1 MSKRA
6 NPEIN
11 AGSMADIAFLLLIF
25 FLVTTTM
32 NVDSG
37 IMRTLPPISDDEQ
50 DTEIKMKKRN
60 ILFVSIN
67 AKDQILLNLTEPI
80 DLSQLKDRT
89 KKFILNLEGDPNLP
103 EVEVKAIE
111 GIGNIR
117 VSKAIVSLQN
127 TTGTSYDVYV
137 KVQNELT
144 RAYNEIRED
153 YSQRYYSVPYS
164 RLDKDQLKAI
174 REAVPLRISEAEP
187 KF

>member
-6 NPEIN
+6 NQEIN

-32 NVDSG
+32 NTDSG
-37 IMRTLPPISDDEQ
+37 IMRTLPPIAEEQ
-50 DTEIKMKKRN
+50 ETEIKMKKRN

-67 AKDQILLNLTEPI
+67 ARDQILLNLSEPI
-80 DLSQLKDRT
+80 DLFQLKERAKT
-89 KKFILNLEGDPNLP
+89 FILNPTNDAEMP
-103 EVEVKAIE
+103 EIDIKEVE

-117 VSKAIVSLQN
+117 VSRATISLQN
-127 TTGTSYDVYV
+127 TTATSYNMYV
-137 KVQNELT
+137 MVQNELT
-144 RAYNEIRED
+144 RAYNEIREQ
-153 YSQRYYSVPYS
+153 YSQRYFGIPYD

>member
-6 NPEIN
+6 NQEIN

-32 NVDSG
+32 NTDSG
-37 IMRTLPPISDDEQ
+37 IMRTLPPIAEEQ
-50 DTEIKMKKRN
+50 EVEIKMKKRN

-67 AKDQILLNLTEPI
+67 ARDQILLNLSEQI
-80 DLSQLKDRT
+80 DLSQLKERA
-89 KKFILNLEGDPNLP
+89 KKFILNPANDPEMP
-103 EVEVKAIE
+103 EVEIKEVE

-117 VSKAIVSLQN
+117 VSRATISLQN
-127 TTGTSYDVYV
+127 TTQTSYNMYV
-137 KVQNELT
+137 MVQNELT
-144 RAYNEIRED
+144 RAYNEIREE
-153 YSQRYYSVPYS
+153 YSQRYFGVSFD
-164 RLDKDQLKAI
+164 RLDKEQLKAI

>member
-6 NPEIN
+6 TPDIN

-37 IMRTLPPISDDEQ
+37 IMRTLPPIADEQ
-50 DTEIKMKKRN
+50 EVEIKMKKRN

-67 AKDQILLNLTEPI
+67 ARDQILLNLAEPV
-80 DLSQLKDRT
+80 DLSQIKDRT
-89 KKFILNLEGDPNLP
+89 KKFILNIDGDPELP
-103 EVEVKAIE
+103 EVEIQNVE

-117 VSKAIVSLQN
+117 VSKATISLQN
-127 TTGTSYDVYV
+127 TSGTSYDIYV
-137 KVQNELT
+137 RVQNELT

-153 YSQRYYSVPYS
+153 YSQRYFGTSYA

-174 REAVPLRISEAEP
+174 RDAVPLRISEAEP

>member
-37 IMRTLPPISDDEQ
+37 IMRTLPPIAEEQ
-50 DTEIKMKKRN
+50 EVEIKMKKRN

-67 AKDQILLNLTEPI
+67 ARDQVLLNLTELI
-80 DLSQLKDRT
+80 DISQLKDRA
-89 KKFILNLEGDPNLP
+89 KKFILNAENDVEMP
-103 EVEVKAIE
+103 EVEVKNVE

-117 VSKAIVSLQN
+117 VSSAIISLQN
-127 TTGTSYDVYV
+127 TTGTSYDIYV

-144 RAYNEIRED
+144 RAYNEIRDD
-153 YSQRYYSVPYS
+153 YAIRYFGTSYV
-164 RLDKDQLKAI
+164 RLDEDKLKAI

>member
-6 NPEIN
+6 NQEIN

-32 NVDSG
+32 NTDSG
-37 IMRTLPPISDDEQ
+37 IMRTLPPLDEHQ
-50 DTEIKMKKRN
+50 ETEIKMKKRN

-67 AKDQILLNLTEPI
+67 ARDQILLNLSEPI
-80 DLSQLKDRT
+80 DLSQLKERAKT
-89 KKFILNLEGDPNLP
+89 FILNRANDTEMP
-103 EVEVKAIE
+103 EIDIKEVE

-117 VSKAIVSLQN
+117 VSRATISLQN
-127 TTGTSYDVYV
+127 TTATSYNMYV
-137 KVQNELT
+137 MVQNELT
-144 RAYNEIRED
+144 RAYNEIRDE
-153 YSQRYYSVPYS
+153 YSQRYFGIPYD